1 MYNLFA
7 LASLS
12 YGFQGTSIA
21 DQIDRYQFERDGYFI
36 VNDILSE
43 EEINEAVAEID
54 QLLPPDAQPP
64 LVCGTGGE
72 LNGRKA
78 LRGDYC
84 EPRLSNL
91 AGHPRLIEAAE
102 MLLGGPATNL
112 PHLMSGGHVQE
123 PAGGRAVWNQRSCGL
138 AAHSPRTRA
147 MRNTSTVCY
156 TSATVEPSGGAFILR
171 PGSHHFV
178 QRCLENPDLR
188 ERAVAQEFKGMD
200 GLQERKAMC
209 VPAGSAVFF
218 HAFMVHDRS
227 ENVLDVPRRVMF
239 AHFVRSEDGESIEDR
254 SSAFH
259 SDQVRSMDNRM
270 RTLVRNPRAVKTRP

>member
-1 MYNLFA
+1 MKPLPK
-7 LASLS
+7 
-12 YGFQGTSIA
+12 SINCCRRA
-21 DQIDRYQFERDGYFI
+21 RK
-36 VNDILSE
+36 
-43 EEINEAVAEID
+43 
-54 QLLPPDAQPP
+54 PP

-84 EPRLSNL
+84 EPRLSQSSGSSAL
-91 AGHPRLIEAAE
+91 DRGSRDVVGRVRYES
-102 MLLGGPATNL
+102 AT
-112 PHLMSGGHVQE
+112 PHVRWS
-123 PAGGRAVWNQRSCGL
+123 
-138 AAHSPRTRA
+138 RTRA
-147 MRNTSTVCY
+147 RRGQSSLEPAIMWIGRTLPPNPGMRNTSTVCY
-156 TSATVEPSGGAFILR
+156 TSAPSNLAGAPSYYV

-178 QRCLENPDLR
+178 QKCLEDPELR
-188 ERAVAQEFKGMD
+188 GRAVAQEFKEMD

-239 AHFVRSEDGESIEDR
+239 AHFVRCEDGESIEDR

-259 SDQVRSMDNRM
+259 SDQVRFNG
-270 RTLVRNPRAVKTRP
+270 